1 MSRAE
6 EPGATPGGEGG
17 ADPGAAP
24 GVGSDQDPEA
34 GAGTVLALVAARD
47 EAERVGATVRALREL
62 PGVTEV
68 LVVSDGSTDATA
80 ARALE
85 AGAHCL
91 DLPRNLG
98 KGSALN
104 AGLAAL
110 MGRVAERLSPEP
122 AALLLADADLAGTA
136 AHLGRLLDPVLAGEA
151 DLAIADLPAQQGAGG
166 FGVAMGLARWGMAR
180 ATGRRMA
187 EPLSGQRAI
196 RWEALPAVLPFAPGF
211 GIEVGMTIDALRAGL
226 RVVEV
231 EVDLHHNPT
240 GKDLSGI
247 LHRAR
252 QARAITREL
261 TRRKVWRSNGTT
273 STAGPQGEAPP
284 AEPGGPTGTQGETPP
299 AEPGGP
305 TGTQGEAPP
314 ADGGSPGREGSRG
327 GRWDDG
333 GFPQPP
339 GGGG

>member
-1 MSRAE
+1 VTRD
-6 EPGATPGGEGG
+6 GEV
-17 ADPGAAP
+17 GAA
-24 GVGSDQDPEA
+24 
-34 GAGTVLALVAARD
+34 VLALVPARD
-47 EAERVGATVRALREL
+47 EAERVGATVRALRDL
-62 PGVTEV
+62 PGVAEV

-91 DLPRNLG
+91 DLPRNIG
-98 KGSALN
+98 KGGALN

-122 AALLLADADLAGTA
+122 AALLLADADLAETA
-136 AHLGRLLDPVLAGEA
+136 GRLDRLLDPVLGGEA

-166 FGVAMGLARWGMAR
+166 FGVAMALARRGMAR

-187 EPLSGQRAI
+187 EPLSGQRAV
-196 RWEALPAVLPFAPGF
+196 RWEALPALLPFAPGF
-211 GIEVGMTIDALRAGL
+211 GVEVAMTMDALHAGL

-231 EVDLHHNPT
+231 EVDLHHSPT

-261 TRRKVWRSNGTT
+261 TRRRSWRPTPT
-273 STAGPQGEAPP
+273 DAGSPKEPPSVGGSPKEPP
-284 AEPGGPTGTQGETPP
+284 ADRGSPGETP
-299 AEPGGP
+299 ADRGSPGE
-305 TGTQGEAPP
+305 TP
-314 ADGGSPGREGSRG
+314 ADGGSPGWEGSPGTRG
-327 GRWDDG
+327 GGG

-339 GGGG
+339 GGTG

>member
-1 MSRAE
+1 MSPQG
-6 EPGATPGGEGG
+6 PG
-17 ADPGAAP
+17 DAP
-24 GVGSDQDPEA
+24 GTEPAAAA
-34 GAGTVLALVAARD
+34 GAEPEGEPTGSVLALVPARD

-62 PGVTEV
+62 PGLAEV

-98 KGSALN
+98 KGGAVN

-122 AALLLADADLAGTA
+122 VVLLLADADLADTA
-136 AHLGRLLDPVLAGEA
+136 GRLGRLLDPVLDGHA

-166 FGVAMGLARWGMAR
+166 FGLAMGLARRGIAN
-180 ATGRRMA
+180 ATGRRMS
-187 EPLSGQRAI
+187 EPLSGQRAV
-196 RWEALPAVLPFAPGF
+196 RWEALPALLPFAPDF
-211 GIEVGMTIDALRAGL
+211 GIEVAMTIDALRAGL

-240 GKDLSGI
+240 GKDLPGL

-252 QARAITREL
+252 QARAIARVL
-261 TRRKVWRSNGTT
+261 THRRAWR
-273 STAGPQGEAPP
+273 P
-284 AEPGGPTGTQGETPP
+284 AADGARHPAADGARHPAASGTQRPTVS
-299 AEPGGP
+299 GGRD
-305 TGTQGEAPP
+305 TATP
-314 ADGGSPGREGSRG
+314 ADAGSPGREGSPGTRG
-327 GRWDDG
+327 GAG
-333 GFPQPP
+333 EFPQPP
-339 GGGG
+339 DPTSTRDR